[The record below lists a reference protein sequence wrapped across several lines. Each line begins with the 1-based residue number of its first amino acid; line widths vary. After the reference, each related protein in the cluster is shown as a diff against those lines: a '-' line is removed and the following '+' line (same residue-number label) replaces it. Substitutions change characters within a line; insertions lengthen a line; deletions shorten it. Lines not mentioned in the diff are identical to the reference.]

1 LGEALVEP
9 DVLPLGQGHAVAEP
23 LVGELVHDHRVAV
36 GRGGEE
42 ELGVDGA
49 GLGLQ
54 RELEVVV
61 VVDDAAAGRERV
73 AAEPPLEEV
82 EDLVLA
88 GEPAGRDL
96 RLAGDDRA
104 VVGVD
109 EPGLDGEAGAED
121 ELLGDRHAVVADHG
135 GEPVTLRQP
144 VP

>member
-1 LGEALVEP
+1 
-9 DVLPLGQGHAVAEP
+9 
-23 LVGELVHDHRVAV
+23 VHDHRVAV

-88 GEPAGRDL
+88 GERAGRDFGWP
-96 RLAGDDRA
+96 ATIA
-104 VVGVD
+104 PSSVWMNPASMVK
-109 EPGLDGEAGAED
+109 PGPRTSCWVIGTRSYGP
-121 ELLGDRHAVVADHG
+121 RW
-135 GEPVTLRQP
+135 
-144 VP
+144 